1 MRAGL
6 AAPDELGT
14 RRPRRE
20 RRVQGPLMVTSL
32 SIRGRAA
39 GAEESSPRAPREG
52 VRISLE
58 LEGGKAGHAGPP
70 CICVPGRLW
79 CYSP

>member
-1 MRAGL
+1 MNGGC
-6 AAPDELGT
+6 E
-14 RRPRRE
+14 
-20 RRVQGPLMVTSL
+20 GPLMGTSL
-32 SIRGRAA
+32 FTRSRAA

-58 LEGGKAGHAGPP
+58 LEGGKAGDAGSP
-70 CICVPGRLW
+70 CVCVPGRLW

>member
-1 MRAGL
+1 MG
-6 AAPDELGT
+6 
-14 RRPRRE
+14 
-20 RRVQGPLMVTSL
+20 TSL
-32 SIRGRAA
+32 FTRSRAA

-58 LEGGKAGHAGPP
+58 LEGGKAGDAGSP
-70 CICVPGRLW
+70 CVCVPGRLW